1 MLHIQIDWST
11 NVNREGEISI
21 EQLDIKIAFSME
33 FLIIW
38 EWKL

>member
-1 MLHIQIDWST
+1 MLI
-11 NVNREGEISI
+11 EKEKKSI
-21 EQLDIKIAFSME
+21 EQVDIKIAFSME